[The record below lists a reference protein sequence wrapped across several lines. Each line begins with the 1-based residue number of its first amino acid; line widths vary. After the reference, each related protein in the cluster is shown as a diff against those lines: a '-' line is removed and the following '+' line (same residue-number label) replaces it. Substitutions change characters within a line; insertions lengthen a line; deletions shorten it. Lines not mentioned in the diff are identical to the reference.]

1 MGKVSWFG
9 KQWSRYDLTATKL
22 QKFVSMIGS
31 ASMIATAIA
40 LGAEFLLLAL
50 LLLGFGGL
58 MIVAVILD
66 KVGFQARALEANFDQ
81 QSRDLWWNQVNVL
94 AILYN
99 NYAEMEYDDRDK
111 ILLDFLKKLNIPE
124 SHYKP
129 LFDAL
134 DRRVNQ

>member
-1 MGKVSWFG
+1 
-9 KQWSRYDLTATKL
+9 
-22 QKFVSMIGS
+22 MIGS